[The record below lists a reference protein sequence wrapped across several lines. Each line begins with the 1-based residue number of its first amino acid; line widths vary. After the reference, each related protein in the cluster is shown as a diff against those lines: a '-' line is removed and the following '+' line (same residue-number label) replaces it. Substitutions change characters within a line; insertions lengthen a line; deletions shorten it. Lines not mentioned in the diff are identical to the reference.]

1 MVSRNIKNNIINY
14 KTSILQTIS
23 NHAIFYPTPINF
35 TYAYSFG
42 SLVGLFFAIQ
52 IITGI
57 FLAMHYTCGI
67 NNAFSSVVHIM
78 TDVQNGYLI
87 RYMHANGASII
98 FILLYIHIG
107 RGLYYRS
114 YIQNRRN
121 L

>member
-1 MVSRNIKNNIINY
+1 MVNRNPQNHIINS
-14 KTSILQTIS
+14 KSSLIQIIS
-23 NHAIFYPTPINF
+23 NHAMFYPTPTNF

-67 NNAFSSVVHIM
+67 DNAFSSVVHIM

-87 RYMHANGASII
+87 RYMHANGASMI
-98 FILLYIHIG
+98 FILIYIHMG